1 MITTYC
7 FFEPREILLCKE
19 LSLVLFPFTCSFSLA
34 VSVLVCLSLSYPF
47 LVLVCF
53 YCFDHDKS
61 GFVSVDD
68 LNNLMNMVHNIQKG
82 KTVSGTVKA
91 SWVKLEFKGDQLEF
105 NELRKIHD
113 AFPRLFEPAFRLQQN
128 MMIHTLGEVWWTL
141 KKRSLQDVKDLS
153 KAKMEQMK
161 AKKEAKKQ
169 RKKNRK
175 IKRNM
180 GLIKY
185 YLCPCLR
192 RQYDPELSEYD
203 KLNAAQKAE
212 MDKQMAIA
220 RRQQELKIK
229 NPETIHWLKYQEK
242 VGKDL
247 ELLEKKEKGQNEA
260 EDAAVE
266 EEKVVA
272 TSNQLKHQVQDK
284 NGGTATESETVQ
296 SKETAEKSKNNAKT
310 FLEEKTNATAR
321 SREERAYL
329 RNERKKERSR
339 EQTKEKLF

>member
-1 MITTYC
+1 
-7 FFEPREILLCKE
+7 
-19 LSLVLFPFTCSFSLA
+19 
-34 VSVLVCLSLSYPF
+34 
-47 LVLVCF
+47 
-53 YCFDHDKS
+53 
-61 GFVSVDD
+61 
-68 LNNLMNMVHNIQKG
+68 MNMVHNIQKG
-82 KTVSGTVKA
+82 KTVNGTVKA

-105 NELRKIHD
+105 SELRKIHD

-153 KAKMEQMK
+153 KLKMEQLK

-203 KLNAAQKAE
+203 KLSASQKAE
-212 MDKQMAIA
+212 MDKQLAVA

-242 VGKDL
+242 IGKDL
-247 ELLEKKEKGQNEA
+247 ELLEKKEKGQKG
-260 EDAAVE
+260 EDIGE
-266 EEKVVA
+266 EEEETAV
-272 TSNQLKHQVQDK
+272 TSNHHHLQDK
-284 NGGTATESETVQ
+284 NGETGVSQVIHSQREETERNNT
-296 SKETAEKSKNNAKT
+296 NNAKT
-310 FLEEKTNATAR
+310 FLEEKTTATAR

-329 RNERKKERSR
+329 RNERKKERLR
-339 EQTKEKLF
+339 EQTKEKIF